1 MITATLS
8 QERLAE
14 LIEKIPHA
22 RIAVVGD
29 FFLDKYLDCDPTIEE
44 RSVETGRAAH
54 QVVGVRTSPG
64 CAGVVVANLS
74 SLGVGTEGVG
84 KLSAIGM
91 IGDDGE
97 GYDLRNRLNELGC
110 NTEHLHTASDRMTPT
125 YLKPRNLRDASLAG
139 EHDRYDTKSR
149 SELTEAAE
157 ARIIQSI
164 DALLPEI
171 DALVIMDQ
179 IEDRN
184 CGCITDTVRQAI
196 AKRAAKQKNE
206 IVFWADSRR
215 RIREYRHVIIK
226 PNEFEA
232 LGRQEWLPG
241 EEVEI
246 DTLQQNV
253 EKLRTE
259 VEAPIVVTRGSQG
272 MCVTDPDWTVVPA
285 VQVEGEIDATGA
297 GDSTSAGTVAA
308 LCTGATLAEAAVV
321 ANLVASITIQQLA
334 TTGVARADQL
344 PERLALWHKQQST
357 KETN

>member
-14 LIEKIPHA
+14 LIANFPQA

-29 FFLDKYLDCDPTIEE
+29 FFLDKYLDCDPNIEE

-64 CAGVVVANLS
+64 CAGVVVANLA
-74 SLGVGTEGVG
+74 SLGVGT
-84 KLSAIGM
+84 LLAIGM

-97 GYDLRNRLNELGC
+97 GYDLHNRLNELGC
-110 NTEHLHTASDRMTPT
+110 NTDHLHTASDRMTPT

-139 EHDRYDTKSR
+139 EHDRYDTKNR
-149 SELTEAAE
+149 TELSQEAE
-157 ARIIQSI
+157 ARILCSI
-164 DALLPEI
+164 DELLPEI

-179 IEDRN
+179 IEERN
-184 CGCITDTVRQAI
+184 CGTITDTVRQAI
-196 AKRAAKQKNE
+196 AERAAEQAAQQKGKM
-206 IVFWADSRR
+206 VFWADSRR
-215 RIREYRHVIIK
+215 RICEYRHVIIK

-241 EEVEI
+241 EEV
-246 DTLQQNV
+246 DLATLQQTV
-253 EKLRTE
+253 EKLRKQ

-272 MCVTDPDWTVVPA
+272 MCVTDPEWTLVPGL
-285 VQVEGEIDATGA
+285 QVKGEIDATGA

-308 LCTGATLAEAAVV
+308 LCAGATLAEAAVV

-334 TTGVARADQL
+334 TTGVAKADQL
-344 PERLALWHKQQST
+344 PERLALWHQQQAT
-357 KETN
+357 KETT